1 MATSPPP
8 QRDRKMSGSGMR
20 LLAIGA
26 VLIVIGL
33 VVTIPLEGTAAGIGW
48 ALIALGCVPAVAG
61 IALVGSSFVSR
72 WSRANKPFA

>member
-1 MATSPPP
+1 
-8 QRDRKMSGSGMR
+8 MSASGGR
-20 LLAIGA
+20 LLALGV

-33 VVTIPLEGTAAGIGW
+33 IVTIPLEGTAAGIGW

-61 IALVGSSFVSR
+61 IALLGSSLVSR

>member
-1 MATSPPP
+1 MATTPPP
-8 QRDRKMSGSGMR
+8 QRDRKLSGNGMR
-20 LLAIGA
+20 LLALGA

-33 VVTIPLEGTAAGIGW
+33 VITIPLEGTPAGIGW

-61 IALVGSSFVSR
+61 IALVGSAFVSR